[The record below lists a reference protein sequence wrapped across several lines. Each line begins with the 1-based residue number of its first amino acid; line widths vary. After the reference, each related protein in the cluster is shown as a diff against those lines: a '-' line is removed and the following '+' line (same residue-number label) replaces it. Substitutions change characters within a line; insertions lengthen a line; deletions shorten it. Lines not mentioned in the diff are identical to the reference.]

1 MDKVAKG
8 PDYNKHTHTHKQI
21 NKQKITRYVR
31 AELPAKRQITTT
43 SNLQR
48 KKNWNRNLKPK
59 NEMAIIYYTCNNE
72 W

>member
-8 PDYNKHTHTHKQI
+8 PDYNTHKQT

-31 AELPAKRQITTT
+31 VELPAKRQITTT

-48 KKNWNRNLKPK
+48 TKKKLKQKFKAEKRNG
-59 NEMAIIYYTCNNE
+59 NNLLYL
-72 W
+72 